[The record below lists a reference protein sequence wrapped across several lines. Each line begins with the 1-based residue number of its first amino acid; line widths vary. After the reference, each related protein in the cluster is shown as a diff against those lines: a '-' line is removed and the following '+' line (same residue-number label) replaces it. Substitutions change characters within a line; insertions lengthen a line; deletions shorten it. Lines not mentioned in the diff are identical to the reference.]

1 VSSGKRDDPFAD
13 LYGEFRDR
21 LRGDRWQPDVDVF
34 ETEKAVVVRAELAGV
49 RGDDL
54 RVSVDGEALRISG
67 VRMAPEPVEVQRL
80 HQMEIATG
88 PFERRLRVPIAFERE
103 GVTAQLAD
111 GFLTVTLPK
120 QVPVRRSIEVESETS
135 ETSETDA

>member
-1 VSSGKRDDPFAD
+1 VSRGNPDDPFAE

-34 ETEKAVVVRAELAGV
+34 ETEKSVVVRAELAGV
-49 RGDDL
+49 RGEDL
-54 RVSVDGEALRISG
+54 RVTVDGDTLRISG
-67 VRMAPEPVEVQRL
+67 VRLAPEPADLRRL

-88 PFERRLRVPIAFERE
+88 PFERRLRIPIAFERE
-103 GVTAQLAD
+103 GVTAHLDD

-120 QVPVRRSIEVESETS
+120 RVPVRRRVEVEPST
-135 ETSETDA
+135 